1 MRLWLGGLALVAA
14 TAAAIASQRNGDTP
28 PVLPCA
34 ARMSIGPARTVTWLA
49 GPVDDAAAL
58 DRWCRGVG
66 PPVFAERPRS
76 APVPALEDL
85 VFVTWNAHLAEGRL
99 TDLIGA
105 LRSGAL
111 TDGQPV
117 QHFVLLVQELFRR
130 GDAVPKFA
138 GDVRS
143 AYAIRARDPDAPDA
157 TAYAAALGLS
167 VLYVPSMRNGHDLQ
181 EDRGNGIVSS
191 EPLLDPTAL
200 ELPFE
205 RQRRV
210 ALGASIDVRTT
221 TGIKRLNLVDV
232 HLEPLSSPSSLWI
245 FRNPRRRQISAVID
259 YLGSARIVGRG
270 AAAGTV
276 LGGDFNTIQGGPD
289 EDAYIRARAWSTSL
303 VEEDRRTTHYMG
315 RIDYLFFNLADGRQ
329 ATTRRLDQR
338 FGSDHYP
345 VLGRVLPATA
355 R

>member
-1 MRLWLGGLALVAA
+1 MRVWVGGLVLLVATTVA
-14 TAAAIASQRNGDTP
+14 TTGQQNGDTE

-34 ARMSIGPARTVTWLA
+34 ARMSIDPARTVTWLA

-66 PPVFAERPRS
+66 PPVLVERPH
-76 APVPALEDL
+76 ATPVPALEDL

-99 TDLIGA
+99 ADLIA
-105 LRSGAL
+105 QLRSGAL
-111 TDGQPV
+111 TDGRPV

-130 GDAVPKFA
+130 GNDVPKYA

-143 AYAIRARDPDAPDA
+143 AYAIKARDPDAPDA
-157 TAYAAALGLS
+157 AAYASSLGLS
-167 VLYVPSMRNGHDLQ
+167 ILYVPSMRNGPELQ

-210 ALGASIDVRTT
+210 ALGASIDVRAAG
-221 TGIKRLNLVDV
+221 GIKRLNLVDV

-245 FRNPRRRQISAVID
+245 FRNPRRRQIGAVID
-259 YLGSARIVGRG
+259 YLGSARIAGRG

-303 VEEDRRTTHYMG
+303 VEEDRRSTHYMG

-329 ATTRRLDQR
+329 ATTRRLDER

-345 VLGRVLPATA
+345 VLGRILRAAA